1 MKYRVNLHSN
11 TNSMRKSFE
20 VNDKR
25 NQRPLVQVN
34 LEKQIVE

>member
-20 VNDKR
+20 VNDKG
-25 NQRPLVQVN
+25 NQSPQVQVN